1 MSGLSFKF
9 SKTSE
14 KKVLGDSKLR
24 DSSTKDNDE
33 ERDFI
38 KDVKDKAII
47 GSIKPKENKPLVI
60 PMLKANNYDW
70 RTKGGK
76 SDKKDDDKV
85 TENGDKQTTLA
96 SEAAREL
103 LAEAAK
109 QNQEWNERSEDGKPK
124 LDAIPTVIANA
135 LPGETANEDHLDVSL
150 RAEASTMDDYDNVP
164 IEQFGMAMLRGMGWK
179 EGQGIGGFKNEVVP
193 IFDPQVRPKGL
204 GLGATRKSN
213 DKQTVVK
220 EGEEKLELKKGAFVK
235 IESGVKKGLYGEIEG
250 LDEEN
255 ARVIIKLA
263 VNKDV
268 TSVSENSI
276 QLVTKSEYKDR
287 GKVVNI
293 DKYEK
298 FKDKEK
304 EKQERWRS
312 KSPEK
317 RKYKDSRRKSRSR
330 SPSKKSKSKVI
341 EVSDSDSGSCSSPE
355 VKRKKVTRTWVQAG
369 LRVRCVDSKWKDG
382 KYYNVKME
390 VIDVVTQESCDCRTD
405 QGKLVQDVRTDK
417 LETLIPKQEGGVV
430 MVVRGSTSGQ
440 LGRVVA
446 RDKSRYLATVQLIHT
461 EQVLTLDYDNIC
473 EYVGSVPDDE

>member
-70 RTKGGK
+70 RTKGEKGA
-76 SDKKDDDKV
+76 KKDDDKV

-204 GLGATRKSN
+204 GLGATRKNN

-304 EKQERWRS
+304 EKQEIRRS

-390 VIDVVTQESCDCRTD
+390 VIDVVTQESCDCKTD
-405 QGKLVQDVRTDK
+405 QGKLIQNLR
-417 LETLIPKQEGGVV
+417 
-430 MVVRGSTSGQ
+430 
-440 LGRVVA
+440 
-446 RDKSRYLATVQLIHT
+446 
-461 EQVLTLDYDNIC
+461 
-473 EYVGSVPDDE
+473 

>member
-204 GLGATRKSN
+204 GLGATRKNN

-304 EKQERWRS
+304 EKQERRRS

-390 VIDVVTQESCDCRTD
+390 VIDVVTQESCDCKTD
-405 QGKLVQDVRTDK
+405 QGKLIQNLR
-417 LETLIPKQEGGVV
+417 
-430 MVVRGSTSGQ
+430 
-440 LGRVVA
+440 
-446 RDKSRYLATVQLIHT
+446 
-461 EQVLTLDYDNIC
+461 
-473 EYVGSVPDDE
+473 